1 MSVGQVSVSK
11 VASVNLS
18 VTSVTN
24 KKGSVTNV
32 SIGKVL
38 VTIVSKDKSSLV
50 LWKSASH
57 KCVNWINGM
66 APIFKSTSVGFEAS
80 LKQEKKEKKN
90 KSDTFHSNNNKKW
103 DPSHDSCFLF
113 R

>member
-1 MSVGQVSVSK
+1 M
-11 VASVNLS
+11 
-18 VTSVTN
+18 
-24 KKGSVTNV
+24 
-32 SIGKVL
+32 L

-90 KSDTFHSNNNKKW
+90 KSDTFHSNNKKMG
-103 DPSHDSCFLF
+103 PESRLLLF
-113 R
+113 ISMIIFASKLQSNIKKSVKLELGFG